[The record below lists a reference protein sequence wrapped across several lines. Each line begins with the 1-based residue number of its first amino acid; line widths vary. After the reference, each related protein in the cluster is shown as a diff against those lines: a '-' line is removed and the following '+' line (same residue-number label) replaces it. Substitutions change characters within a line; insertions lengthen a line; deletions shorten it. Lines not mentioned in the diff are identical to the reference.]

1 MQTSPDLHFYNV
13 LSESDRKRKAKEK
26 NEDRES
32 RKWSPSRSAGFEF
45 EINFAKEIVNIEH
58 AF

>member
-1 MQTSPDLHFYNV
+1 MCCPKVTEKEKQNKT
-13 LSESDRKRKAKEK
+13 AKEK

>member
-13 LSESDRKRKAKEK
+13 LSESDGKRKAKEK
-26 NEDRES
+26 NEDRE
-32 RKWSPSRSAGFEF
+32 SRSAGFEF